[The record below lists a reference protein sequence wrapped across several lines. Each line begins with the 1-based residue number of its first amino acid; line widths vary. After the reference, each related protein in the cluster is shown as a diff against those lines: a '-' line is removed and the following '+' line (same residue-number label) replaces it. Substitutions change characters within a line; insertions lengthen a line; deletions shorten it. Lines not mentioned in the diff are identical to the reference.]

1 MPEYDRATLKQYLLG
16 HLDEA
21 TREEIRER
29 ALRDPDLFEQLRE
42 IEDDL
47 LDEFVRGDAS
57 QEQLNE
63 WNRFLVDSSQLH
75 RVEAASALAV
85 NHTSNRQKRQ
95 PAWWRWAAAA
105 IFAVLSFWLWNREQA
120 RDHAMVATNAETWRL
135 TSATARGPEDAVRF
149 KAINSLVHIELA
161 VAFPAGT
168 QQWSA
173 EIRNAA
179 RQLIHGESGTVSVPA
194 GAESYPLTIHASGDK
209 LSPGFYTLEVRSGGM
224 LAGAWR
230 FEIVK

>member
-1 MPEYDRATLKQYLLG
+1 MPEYDRETLKQYLLG

-42 IEDDL
+42 VEDDL

-63 WNRFLVDSSQLH
+63 LNRFLVDSSQLH
-75 RVEAASALAV
+75 RVEAASALAGID
-85 NHTSNRQKRQ
+85 TSIQPRRQ
-95 PAWWRWAAAA
+95 PAWWGWAAAA
-105 IFAVLSFWLWNREQA
+105 LFAVLSFWLWNREQA
-120 RDHAMVATNAETWRL
+120 PGPAMVATNTETWRL
-135 TSATARGPEDAVRF
+135 TSVIARGPEDAVRF
-149 KAINSLVHIELA
+149 RAVKSSVHIELA
-161 VAFPAGT
+161 VALPAGT
-168 QQWSA
+168 QEWNA

-179 RQLIHGESGTVSVPA
+179 RQLIHGESGTASVPA